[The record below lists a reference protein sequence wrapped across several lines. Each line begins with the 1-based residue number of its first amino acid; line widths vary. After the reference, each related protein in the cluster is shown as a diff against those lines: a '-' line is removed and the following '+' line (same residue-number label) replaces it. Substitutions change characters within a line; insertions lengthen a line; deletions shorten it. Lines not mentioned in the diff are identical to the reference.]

1 MELTVKL
8 QKRRLRSFPLY
19 TMDLDP
25 TSPPD
30 NIATNFHVAVDVVAL
45 TIRHNLLQVAVVRR
59 KGDTSCI
66 ADKLN
71 GIVTKVPREP
81 FDYALP
87 GGLVGW
93 ESESLVDAARREVD
107 EETGIKIGADDLV
120 QIGAYGDVDRDP
132 RSGRTVSVAFVAF
145 SPDFASPLAGSDA
158 ASAEFMDVVELL
170 AAPNRL
176 EFDHARILRDA
187 IQRVRLLMETTPIA
201 LKFCED
207 EFTMSE
213 LRHVYEVI
221 FHPAYN
227 HDADTL
233 RYADRLRRD
242 SEWKMLRDTERQIAR
257 ISRAVM
263 ESSEELDLP
272 LSDVPMRFNMV
283 TNYARNNDVLF
294 KVQNLLATE
303 YRRSTRSTDRD
314 EKSARE
320 KLKLSFDAANFA
332 RKVEA
337 IPGFVQRVEGKAR
350 PSAGGV
356 GKPAQV
362 YRKGRIERL
371 DPPLT
376 VPKKPTKSPKRPPRA

>member
-1 MELTVKL
+1 
-8 QKRRLRSFPLY
+8 
-19 TMDLDP
+19 
-25 TSPPD
+25 
-30 NIATNFHVAVDVVAL
+30 
-45 TIRHNLLQVAVVRR
+45 
-59 KGDTSCI
+59 
-66 ADKLN
+66 
-71 GIVTKVPREP
+71 
-81 FDYALP
+81 
-87 GGLVGW
+87 
-93 ESESLVDAARREVD
+93 
-107 EETGIKIGADDLV
+107 
-120 QIGAYGDVDRDP
+120 
-132 RSGRTVSVAFVAF
+132 VSVAFVAF
-145 SPDFASPLAGSDA
+145 SPNFASPLAGSDA

-170 AAPNRL
+170 AAPNRI
-176 EFDHARILRDA
+176 EFDHAQMLRDA

-242 SEWKMLRDTERQIAR
+242 SEWQSLRDTERQIAR

-272 LSDVPMRFNMV
+272 LSDVPMRFNTV

>member
-1 MELTVKL
+1 MN
-8 QKRRLRSFPLY
+8 F
-19 TMDLDP
+19 DP
-25 TSPPD
+25 TSPNDELVPK
-30 NIATNFHVAVDVVAL
+30 FHVAVDVVAL

-66 ADKLN
+66 ADKLT
-71 GIVTKVPREP
+71 GIVAEVPREP

-107 EETGIKIGADDLV
+107 EETGIEIGADDLV

-145 SPDFASPLAGSDA
+145 IPNFASPLAGSDA

-170 AAPNRL
+170 AAPNRI
-176 EFDHARILRDA
+176 EFDHAQI
-187 IQRVRLLMETTPIA
+187 
-201 LKFCED
+201 
-207 EFTMSE
+207 E

-242 SEWKMLRDTERQIAR
+242 SEWQSLRDTERQIAR

-272 LSDVPMRFNMV
+272 LSDVPMRFNTV

-337 IPGFVQRVEGKAR
+337 IPGFVQRVEGKSR

>member
-1 MELTVKL
+1 MDFHPTPPTPG
-8 QKRRLRSFPLY
+8 FP
-19 TMDLDP
+19 
-25 TSPPD
+25 
-30 NIATNFHVAVDVVAL
+30 ARFHVAVDVVAL

-59 KGDTSCI
+59 KGETSCVL
-66 ADKLN
+66 DKSL
-71 GIVTKVPREP
+71 GRVVKTPRLP
-81 FDYALP
+81 TDYALP
-87 GGLVGW
+87 GGHVNW
-93 ESESLVDAARREVD
+93 ESESLVDAARREVL
-107 EETGIKIGADDLV
+107 EETGISIEPDDLI
-120 QIGAYGDVDRDP
+120 QLGAYGDVGRDP
-132 RSGRTVSVAFVAF
+132 RPGRTVSVAFVAF
-145 SPDFASPLAGSDA
+145 SPYFASPLAGSDA
-158 ASAEFMDVVELL
+158 TTAEFIDVVELL

-176 EFDHARILRDA
+176 EFDHSTIVRNA
-187 IQRVRLLMETTPIA
+187 IERVRLLMETTPIA

-213 LRHVYEVI
+213 LRHVYEVM

-227 HDADTL
+227 PDADTL

-242 SEWKMLRDTERQIAR
+242 TEWKMLRDTERQIAR

-272 LSDVPMRFNMV
+272 LSDVPMRFNLV
-283 TNYARNNDVLF
+283 NNYTRNNDVLF

-362 YRKGRIERL
+362 YRKGRTERL

-376 VPKKPTKSPKRPPRA
+376 VPKKPTKAPKRPSRA

>member
-1 MELTVKL
+1 MDFHPTPPTTD
-8 QKRRLRSFPLY
+8 FP
-19 TMDLDP
+19 
-25 TSPPD
+25 
-30 NIATNFHVAVDVVAL
+30 AHFHVAVDVVAL

-66 ADKLN
+66 ADKLT
-71 GIVTKVPREP
+71 GIVAEVPREP
-81 FDYALP
+81 YDYALP
-87 GGLVGW
+87 GGHVNW
-93 ESESLVDAARREVD
+93 ESESLDDAARREVF
-107 EETGIKIGADDLV
+107 EETGITIEADDLV
-120 QIGAYGDVDRDP
+120 QLGAYGDVGRDP
-132 RSGRTVSVAFVAF
+132 RPGRTVSVAFVAF
-145 SPDFASPLAGSDA
+145 SPYFASPLAGSDA
-158 ASAEFMDVVELL
+158 TTAEFIDVVELL

-242 SEWKMLRDTERQIAR
+242 SEWQSLRDTERQIAR

-272 LSDVPMRFNMV
+272 LSDVPMRFNTV

>member
-1 MELTVKL
+1 
-8 QKRRLRSFPLY
+8 
-19 TMDLDP
+19 
-25 TSPPD
+25 
-30 NIATNFHVAVDVVAL
+30 
-45 TIRHNLLQVAVVRR
+45 
-59 KGDTSCI
+59 GDTSCI
-66 ADKLN
+66 ADKVT
-71 GIVTKVPREP
+71 GIVAEEPREP

-87 GGLVGW
+87 SGHVNW
-93 ESESLVDAARREVD
+93 ETESLDDAARRKVFEKTRITI
-107 EETGIKIGADDLV
+107 EADDLV
-120 QIGAYGDVDRDP
+120 QFGAYGDVGRDP
-132 RSGRTVSVAFVAF
+132 RPGRTVSVAFVAF
-145 SPDFASPLAGSDA
+145 SPYFASPLPGIDV
-158 ASAEFMDVVELL
+158 ASAEFIDVVELL

-176 EFDHARILRDA
+176 EFDHARMLRDA

-201 LKFCED
+201 LKFCKD

-213 LRHVYEVI
+213 LRHVYEVM

-242 SEWKMLRDTERQIAR
+242 SEWQSLRDTERQIAR

-272 LSDVPMRFNMV
+272 LSDVPMRFNTV

-314 EKSARE
+314 EKSARD

-332 RKVEA
+332 P

>member
-1 MELTVKL
+1 MDFHPIPPTPD
-8 QKRRLRSFPLY
+8 FP
-19 TMDLDP
+19 
-25 TSPPD
+25 
-30 NIATNFHVAVDVVAL
+30 ARFHVAVDVVAL

-59 KGDTSCI
+59 KGDTSCVL
-66 ADKLN
+66 DKGL
-71 GIVTKVPREP
+71 GRVIETPRLP
-81 FDYALP
+81 TDYALP
-87 GGLVGW
+87 GGHVNW
-93 ESESLVDAARREVD
+93 ESESLADAARREVM
-107 EETGIKIGADDLV
+107 EETGISIEPDDLI
-120 QIGAYGDVDRDP
+120 QLGAYGDVGRDP
-132 RSGRTVSVAFVAF
+132 RPGRTVSVAFVAF
-145 SPDFASPLAGSDA
+145 SPYFASPLAGSDA
-158 ASAEFMDVVELL
+158 TTADFIDVVELL

-176 EFDHARILRDA
+176 EFDHSTIVRNA
-187 IQRVRLLMETTPIA
+187 IERVRLLMETTPIA

-213 LRHVYEVI
+213 LRHVYEVM

-227 HDADTL
+227 PDADTL

-242 SEWKMLRDTERQIAR
+242 TEWKMLRDTERQIAR

-362 YRKGRIERL
+362 YRKGRTERL

-376 VPKKPTKSPKRPPRA
+376 VPKKPTKAPKRPSRA

>member
-1 MELTVKL
+1 MDFHPTPPTPG
-8 QKRRLRSFPLY
+8 FP
-19 TMDLDP
+19 
-25 TSPPD
+25 
-30 NIATNFHVAVDVVAL
+30 ARFHVAVDVVAL

-59 KGDTSCI
+59 PDDTSWVF
-66 ADKLN
+66 DKDQK
-71 GIVTKVPREP
+71 KVIETPRRP
-81 FDYALP
+81 TDYALP
-87 GGLVGW
+87 GGHMNL
-93 ESESLVDAARREVD
+93 ESESLVDAARQTVMKK
-107 EETGIKIGADDLV
+107 TGIEIVAEDLI
-120 QIGAYGDVDRDP
+120 QLGAYGDVGRDP
-132 RSGRTVSVAFVAF
+132 RPGRTVSVAFVAF
-145 SPDFASPLAGSDA
+145 SPSFASPLPGSNA
-158 ASAEFMDVVELL
+158 ATAEFMDVVEVLSD
-170 AAPNRL
+170 PNRL
-176 EFDHARILRDA
+176 EFDHSTIVRNA

-213 LRHVYEVI
+213 LRHVYEVM

-227 HDADTL
+227 PDADTL

-242 SEWKMLRDTERQIAR
+242 SEWQSLRDTERQIAR

-272 LSDVPMRFNMV
+272 LSDVPMRFNTV

-337 IPGFVQRVEGKAR
+337 IPGFVQRVEGKSR

-376 VPKKPTKSPKRPPRA
+376 VPKKPTKAPKRPSRA

>member
-1 MELTVKL
+1 MDFHPTPPTAG
-8 QKRRLRSFPLY
+8 FP
-19 TMDLDP
+19 
-25 TSPPD
+25 
-30 NIATNFHVAVDVVAL
+30 ARFHVAVDVVAL

-66 ADKLN
+66 ADKVT
-71 GIVTKVPREP
+71 GIVAEEPREP

-87 GGLVGW
+87 SGHVNW
-93 ESESLVDAARREVD
+93 ETESLDDAARRKVFEKTRITI
-107 EETGIKIGADDLV
+107 EADDLV
-120 QIGAYGDVDRDP
+120 QFGAYGDVGRDP
-132 RSGRTVSVAFVAF
+132 RPGRTVSVAFVAF
-145 SPDFASPLAGSDA
+145 SPYFASPLPGIDV
-158 ASAEFMDVVELL
+158 ASAEFIDVVELL

-176 EFDHARILRDA
+176 EFDHARMLRDA

-201 LKFCED
+201 LKFCKD

-213 LRHVYEVI
+213 LRHVYEVM

-242 SEWKMLRDTERQIAR
+242 SEWQSLRDTERQIAR

-272 LSDVPMRFNMV
+272 LSDVPMRFSMV

-314 EKSARE
+314 EKSARD